1 MHLHIYALEYS
12 SLSLSQSGLMEQ
24 RDMYSILYTTC
35 HANLNE
41 APVHPASPFR
51 MPSRVALSPCMVIG
65 RDSPPG
71 MPDCENPLGKKVSQP
86 ASQPVKHACFPT
98 AYSTAISETSRVLHT
113 ACTAAC
119 ASLLFFSPVHT
130 CGVHGLHAFIGFV
143 SLACRVDNPRIHD
156 CTLSH
161 IYHNLAFCS
170 H

>member
-86 ASQPVKHACFPT
+86 ASQPASQACLFSNRVQHSHFRNVESAT
-98 AYSTAISETSRVLHT
+98 YSLHCSMCVLT
-113 ACTAAC
+113 LLLSSTYMRCTRA
-119 ASLLFFSPVHT
+119 T
-130 CGVHGLHAFIGFV
+130 C
-143 SLACRVDNPRIHD
+143 
-156 CTLSH
+156 
-161 IYHNLAFCS
+161 IYWSCIPCVQS
-170 H
+170 